1 VTTVV
6 WFDRLEVHL
15 FEDDPMFRRL
25 LASTLTFAAI
35 ATGTASATEAPA
47 TPASVSATTTAAQQ
61 TAELR
66 ARLEAG
72 RRRLDFLAGPWE
84 LTLYNRNRDGEWIPN
99 GTQSIVVEPS
109 MNDLYLRL
117 VIATPGFNYEMTL
130 SYDVLMDTYRVV
142 SRDDQSGL
150 IDVYEG
156 NFTPDGSLVTTNLR
170 SGTHYLAGSRRIHN
184 RMTLTPG
191 VNGWTSQIEGSGD
204 EGATWRPQG
213 RSEARRP

>member
-1 VTTVV
+1 
-6 WFDRLEVHL
+6 
-15 FEDDPMFRRL
+15 MYRRL
-25 LASTLTFAAI
+25 LASTLTFATI
-35 ATGTASATEAPA
+35 ASGTAAAPVAPA
-47 TPASVSATTTAAQQ
+47 APAPAAVSATTTAAQQ

-84 LTLYNRNRDGEWIPN
+84 LTLYNRNRDGEWVPN

-117 VIATPGFNYEMTL
+117 TIATPGFNYEMTL
-130 SYDVLMDTYRVV
+130 SYDVVMGTYRIV

-191 VNGWTSQIEGSGD
+191 VDGWTSQIDGTGD
-204 EGATWRPQG
+204 EGATWSPQG
-213 RSEARRP
+213 RTEARRP

>member
-1 VTTVV
+1 
-6 WFDRLEVHL
+6 
-15 FEDDPMFRRL
+15 MYRRL
-25 LASTLTFAAI
+25 LASTLTLAAL
-35 ATGTASATEAPA
+35 ATGAAAAPVAPA
-47 TPASVSATTTAAQQ
+47 TPATVLATTTAAQQ

-72 RRRLDFLAGPWE
+72 RRRLDFLAGTWE
-84 LTLYNRNRDGEWIPN
+84 LTVYNRNRDGEWVQN
-99 GTQSIVVEPS
+99 GTQSISVEPS

-117 VIATPGFNYEMTL
+117 TIATPGYNYEMTL
-130 SYDVLMDTYRVV
+130 SYDVVMGTYRII

-156 NFTPDGSLVTTNLR
+156 NFNPEGSLVVTNLR

-191 VNGWTSQIEGSGD
+191 ANGWTSQIDGSDD

-213 RSEARRP
+213 RTEARRS

>member
-1 VTTVV
+1 MY
-6 WFDRLEVHL
+6 RL
-15 FEDDPMFRRL
+15 L
-25 LASTLTFAAI
+25 LASTLTLASFADGAV
-35 ATGTASATEAPA
+35 AASALPESA
-47 TPASVSATTTAAQQ
+47 ASVSATTTAAQQ

-84 LTLYNRNRDGEWIPN
+84 LTVYNRNRDGEWVPN

-117 VIATPGFNYEMTL
+117 MIATPGYNYEMTL
-130 SYDVLMDTYRVV
+130 SYDVVMGTYRVV

-156 NFTPDGSLVTTNLR
+156 NFNSEGSLVITNLR
-170 SGTHYLAGSRRIHN
+170 SGTHYIAGSRRIHN

-191 VNGWTSQIEGSGD
+191 ANGWTSQVEGSDD
-204 EGATWRPQG
+204 EGATWTPQA
-213 RSEARRP
+213 RTEARRP